1 MTEQAYILE
10 MFGITK
16 SYPGVK
22 ALQNVD
28 FHLRKGTVHALM
40 GENGAGKSTIMKVLA
55 GITKA
60 DSGEIKING
69 NVVVINEVRD
79 SQKAGIAM
87 IHQELSPIPEMT
99 ITDNIYLGREITKN
113 PFGVVQ
119 KNKLNALAEEML
131 KKVGLLVDPTRKMKT
146 LSVAQMQM
154 VEIAKAISMDS
165 NIIIMDEPTS
175 TLTEI
180 EVEILFGLIKK
191 LTEQGK
197 SIIYISHKMG
207 EIFRVANEITVL
219 RDGQLIG
226 NDLAENFDVAS
237 LIKMMVGRELK
248 DVYPKEIVPITSE
261 ILRVENL
268 SKKGKFEEIS
278 FSLKRGEILGVA
290 GLVGAGRTELAEALF
305 GFNPADKGRII
316 IDGKPVQIKKSADG
330 IKNHIAFVTED
341 RKEIGLDL
349 ISSVKNNITLANLE
363 KYCFAK
369 FIINSHTETKNAQKF
384 SEMLNIKVPSI
395 SYEVGTLSGGNQQK
409 VILAKSLSCEPDI
422 IIMDE
427 PTRGIDV
434 GAKAEIYKLMCRLA
448 SEGKAII
455 MISSEMPEVL
465 GMSDR
470 IIVIAGGKLCGEF
483 TREDFDQEK
492 VMFCASGL

>member
-10 MFGITK
+10 MSGITK

-60 DSGEIKING
+60 NSGKIKIAG
-69 NVVVINEVRD
+69 KEVIINEVRD
-79 SQKAGIAM
+79 SQNAGIAM

-99 ITDNIYLGREITKN
+99 ITENIYLGREITKK
-113 PFGVVQ
+113 PFGIVQ
-119 KNKLNALAEEML
+119 KQKLNALAEKML
-131 KKVGLLVDPTRKMKT
+131 KRVGLLVDPTRKMKT

-175 TLTEI
+175 TLTEV
-180 EVEILFGLIKK
+180 EVNTLFDLINKLKK
-191 LTEQGK
+191 QGK
-197 SIIYISHKMG
+197 SIIYISHKMD
-207 EIFRVANEITVL
+207 EIFKIADEITVL

-226 NDLAENFDVAS
+226 TDFAENLDVPS
-237 LIKMMVGRELK
+237 LIKMMVGRNLE
-248 DVYPKEIVPITSE
+248 DVYPKDMVPITEE

-268 SKKGKFEEIS
+268 SKKGKFEKIS

-290 GLVGAGRTELAEALF
+290 GLMGAGRTELAEAIF
-305 GFNPADKGRII
+305 GFNPADNGQII
-316 IDGKPVQIKKSADG
+316 IKGQPVQIEKSADG

-363 KYCFAK
+363 KYCSAK
-369 FIINSHTETKNAQKF
+369 FIINSKSEMKNAQKF
-384 SEMLNIKVPSI
+384 SEMLNVKVPSI

-409 VILAKSLSCEPDI
+409 VILAKCLSCEPEI

-434 GAKAEIYKLMCRLA
+434 GAKAEIYKLMCSLA
-448 SEGKAII
+448 REGKAII

-470 IIVIAGGKLCGEF
+470 IIVLAGGKLCGEF
-483 TREDFDQEK
+483 KRDEFDQEK
-492 VMFCASGL
+492 IMFCASGL